1 MDALGT
7 FTQTKHINLS
17 AKTQGIVAATSTGNV
32 AVYSINDIGHDKV
45 IK

>member
-17 AKTQGIVAATSTGNV
+17 AKTQGIVATTNTGNV
-32 AVYSINDIGHDKV
+32 AIYSINDFNQDKI